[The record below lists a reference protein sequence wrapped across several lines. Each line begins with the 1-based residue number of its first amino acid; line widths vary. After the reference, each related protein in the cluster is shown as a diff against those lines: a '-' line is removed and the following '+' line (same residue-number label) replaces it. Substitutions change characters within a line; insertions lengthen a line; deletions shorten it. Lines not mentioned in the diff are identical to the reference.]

1 MFWNPSLVESA
12 PPGAGP
18 KLNAG
23 PSNIH
28 APGWQRLRRGELL
41 LSSKCAAG
49 GCWHCRCADRV
60 HRHTRDVCLYCDS
73 RDAYRPQKYP
83 APRELR
89 KRSSPHEGRPGVHR
103 VLQCLPGVA
112 RNLGRQALVVSAVVA
127 GGDSSPLCRG
137 RRARERLLQSL
148 NTTFLRGG

>member
-1 MFWNPSLVESA
+1 MVESA
-12 PPGAGP
+12 APGSGP

-49 GCWHCRCADRV
+49 RCWHCRCADRV

-103 VLQCLPGVA
+103 VLRCLPGVA
-112 RNLGRQALVVSAVVA
+112 ESRTPSSCGRGWGLLTVVSRSTCTRAPTTITEYDVPA
-127 GGDSSPLCRG
+127 RRLGGTKPKR
-137 RRARERLLQSL
+137 
-148 NTTFLRGG
+148 